1 MVIEALSMRWMAI
14 PEQIHR
20 LPRSTIEAPEDEHT
34 FTKNLA
40 GCV

>member
-1 MVIEALSMRWMAI
+1 MVNEALRMRRMTI

-34 FTKNLA
+34 FTKKID